1 MISTKTHEIV
11 FIPRFLDPVKAFD
24 EIIVKNNMDYL
35 EVSDAQ
41 LKYVQ
46 LTGVDWRDKFNWAWL
61 ISCGY
66 LPYSEATRRRALPT
80 IDRGNHHQYVFD
92 STIYCCA
99 DTKKSDIIFD
109 VNVHGSVCPNCGI
122 IHWENFLIR
131 PDHLWEDFPV
141 WPTIEQFSKDPLK
154 YLDRGKNYKYSRLL
168 KAE

>member
-1 MISTKTHEIV
+1 MFHVEGNQSSNSDVTMDDKTIA
-11 FIPRFLDPVKAFD
+11 VKAFD

-99 DTKKSDIIFD
+99 DAKK
-109 VNVHGSVCPNCGI
+109 
-122 IHWENFLIR
+122 
-131 PDHLWEDFPV
+131 
-141 WPTIEQFSKDPLK
+141 
-154 YLDRGKNYKYSRLL
+154 
-168 KAE
+168 